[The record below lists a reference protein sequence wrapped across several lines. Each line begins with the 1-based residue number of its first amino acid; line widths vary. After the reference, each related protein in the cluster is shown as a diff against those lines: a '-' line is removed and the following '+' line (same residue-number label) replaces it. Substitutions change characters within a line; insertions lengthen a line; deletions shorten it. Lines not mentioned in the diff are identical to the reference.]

1 MSSGEVRRESV
12 LLTER
17 DFVSVIQECEK
28 QRAMGPRQIAGFAA
42 AYAHA
47 KRLALENSPRLAI
60 RRWLEEEILAMAR
73 LIEPRNTQGYR
84 RVPATFS
91 GGGTA
96 IPWENVPRAM
106 HSFLD
111 LYTRWMNG
119 DPTVRICNPEEQ
131 VGLSLFTPQALYEE
145 FQKIHPFEDGNGR
158 AGMLLAAMATA
169 DEAGHWVEDCSFTFD
184 GAPGAG
190 LVVYV

>member
-1 MSSGEVRRESV
+1 MSDRTVRREP
-12 LLTER
+12 LHLTER
-17 DFVSVIQECEK
+17 DFVSILQECEK

-47 KRLALENSPRLAI
+47 KGLIFEDSPRLAV
-60 RRWLEEEILAMAR
+60 RRWLEEEILGMAR
-73 LIEPRNTQGYR
+73 LIEPRNAQGYR
-84 RVPATFS
+84 KVPVTFS

-106 HSFLD
+106 HSFVD
-111 LYTRWMNG
+111 LYARWMG
-119 DPTVRICNPEEQ
+119 EDPTVRICNPKEQ
-131 VGLSLFTPQALYEE
+131 VGFSLFTPQALYEE

-158 AGMLLAAMATA
+158 VGMLLAAMATA
-169 DEAGHWVEDCSFTFD
+169 DAAGRWVEDCSFTFD
-184 GAPGAG
+184 GSPGTG